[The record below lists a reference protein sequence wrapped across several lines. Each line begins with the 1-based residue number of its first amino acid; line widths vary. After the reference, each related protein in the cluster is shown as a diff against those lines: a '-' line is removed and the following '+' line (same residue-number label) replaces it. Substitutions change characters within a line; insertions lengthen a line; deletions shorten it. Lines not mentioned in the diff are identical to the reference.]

1 LKEKTRFFVAESKTN
16 YIRHKGKSLIFR
28 DFFVSERSHSHL
40 DKIKGMVRLRSLA
53 LAISDVGWGMFV
65 NFLDYKLKDKGGLLL
80 EIDRFFP
87 SSKTCSEC
95 LYQNNL
101 RRDRIDIVSPIIT
114 IIQAL

>member
-1 LKEKTRFFVAESKTN
+1 
-16 YIRHKGKSLIFR
+16 
-28 DFFVSERSHSHL
+28 
-40 DKIKGMVRLRSLA
+40 MVRLRSLA